1 MYIYLKELCD
11 TYPYYDYLED
21 SPLPHTHPQRWDSG
35 FMVKGLYS

>member
-1 MYIYLKELCD
+1 MRHVPILR
-11 TYPYYDYLED
+11 LED